1 VMEWMRRSAP
11 VVFLIIAVTFV
22 GGFLLV
28 ESSGLLG
35 RGTLTPTTAVATV
48 NGEDILAMRWF
59 TLTQQYE
66 QAETQGGRTLTLD
79 DRERIADRAFE
90 ELVTNVLLRQEYRRR
105 GIRITDDDVRT
116 AALYS
121 PPPDLMQSPELQ
133 TDGRF
138 DPAKYQRLLASPA
151 ARQQGLLAQLE
162 AFYRAELPRQKLL
175 EQVAGNVYTSDHQL
189 WLAWQARNDSARTS
203 FVRFHPDEIPDA
215 QVSVTDAEIRAYYAG
230 HEENFEQPGRARVS
244 VLVIPRNVTAVDSAA
259 TRDRAA
265 ALRQEILSGARTFEE
280 AAREESVD
288 SVSAQ
293 NGGNL
298 GRGPRGRFVEAFE
311 DAAYALGVGEISQP
325 VLSPFGYHLIR
336 VDERS
341 GDTLSARHI
350 LLRIQQTDSTA
361 VATDRRAD
369 SLSRMA
375 GSAEDPRRFDEAS
388 RTLGLPIQRGIV
400 IKGEPFVLGGRY
412 VPGVAAWALGGARPG
427 EISELLDWDEGY
439 ALARLD
445 SVTRSGIPPL
455 ADVTPQIRTLLMREK
470 KLDALVTA
478 AEPLA
483 RQAAASS
490 LEQAAA
496 AQSRQVVTSEWFS
509 RVSEAGQLGRVNEA
523 IGAAFSL
530 PVGRVSA
537 PIRTL
542 DGVFVLRVDERREA
556 GRAEFDAQ
564 KAELREEDT
573 ERLQQERV
581 QLFMLNLRENA
592 KIVDRRLE
600 IAEAQRQITL
610 Q

>member
-1 VMEWMRRSAP
+1 VMEWMRRFAP

-35 RGTLTPTTAVATV
+35 RGALTPTTAVASV
-48 NGEDILAMRWF
+48 NGEDILATRWF
-59 TLTQQYE
+59 ALTQQFE
-66 QAETQGGRTLTLD
+66 QAEMQDGRTLTLD

-175 EQVAGNVYTSDHQL
+175 EQVAGNVYSSDHQL
-189 WLAWQARNDSARTS
+189 WLSWQARSDSARAS
-203 FVRFHPDEIPDA
+203 FVRFDPDEIPDA
-215 QVSVTDAEIRAYYAG
+215 QVTVTDAEIRAYYAG
-230 HEENFEQPGRARVS
+230 HKENFERPGRARVS
-244 VLVIPRNVTAVDSAA
+244 VLVIPRTVTAVDSAA
-259 TRDRAA
+259 TREHAV
-265 ALRQEILSGARTFEE
+265 ALREEILSGARTFEE
-280 AAREESVD
+280 VARTESID
-288 SVSAQ
+288 SVSARD
-293 NGGNL
+293 GGNL
-298 GRGPRGRFVEAFE
+298 GMGPRDRFVSAFE
-311 DAAYALGVGEISQP
+311 DAAYALQVGEISQP
-325 VLSPFGYHLIR
+325 VLSQFGYHLIR
-336 VDERS
+336 VDERR
-341 GDTLSARHI
+341 GDSLSTRHI
-350 LLRIQQTDSTA
+350 LLRIQQTDSAA

-375 GSAEDPRRFDEAS
+375 GAADDPRRFDEAS
-388 RTLGLPIQRGIV
+388 RTLGLPVQTGLVIQ
-400 IKGEPFVLGGRY
+400 GELFTLGGRY
-412 VPGVAAWALGGARPG
+412 VPGVAAWALGGARRG
-427 EISELLDWDEGY
+427 EVSELLDWDEGY

-445 SVTRSGIPPL
+445 SITRGGIPPL
-455 ADVTPQIRTLLMREK
+455 EDVTSQIRTALMRKK
-470 KLDALVTA
+470 KLDALVPV

-483 RQAAASS
+483 RQAIAST

-496 AQSRQVVTSEWFS
+496 AQNRQVVTSDWFT
-509 RVSEAGQLGRVNEA
+509 RVSQAGQLGRVNEA

-556 GRAEFDAQ
+556 DRAEFEAQ
-564 KAELREEDT
+564 KAELREEDL
-573 ERLQQERV
+573 ERTQQERI

-592 KIVDRRLE
+592 KIEDRRLE
-600 IAEAQRQITL
+600 IAEAQRQIIVP
-610 Q
+610 